1 MQISDYQALDGKY
14 TRPTVSELLRRDI
27 DDFATEFKK
36 SNRLLRRA
44 QSGELSPDTF
54 GRYLRSIHYLL
65 LHTPI
70 HLSTAED
77 LARRSGHLDLAEYFA
92 HKRAEEDGHDRWAEA
107 DISGFA
113 KSFGVTVPDEP
124 VPQMRAIV
132 DANDATIRTNPFLY
146 LAYVLFAEY
155 SLLVLGPEW
164 ISALAENCGIPASFV
179 TAVGNHVE
187 LDKNHVAEGCA
198 EIDALVDEGQKDA
211 LRGALAGMMER
222 FSRFCDGLCDV
233 SA

>member
-1 MQISDYQALDGKY
+1 
-14 TRPTVSELLRRDI
+14 
-27 DDFATEFKK
+27 
-36 SNRLLRRA
+36 
-44 QSGELSPDTF
+44 
-54 GRYLRSIHYLL
+54 LRSIHYLL
-65 LHTPI
+65 RHTPI
-70 HLSTAED
+70 HLSTAEEH
-77 LARRSGHLDLAEYFA
+77 ARRSGHADLAEYFA

-113 KSFGVTVPDEP
+113 RTFGVRVPEEP
-124 VPQMRAIV
+124 TPAMRAIV
-132 DANDATIRTNPFLY
+132 DANGATIRTDPFLY

-164 ISALAENCGIPASFV
+164 MRALAENCGIPASFV
-179 TAVGNHVE
+179 TAVGNPVE

-198 EIDALVDEGQKDA
+198 EIDALVDERHSDA

-233 SA
+233 PA